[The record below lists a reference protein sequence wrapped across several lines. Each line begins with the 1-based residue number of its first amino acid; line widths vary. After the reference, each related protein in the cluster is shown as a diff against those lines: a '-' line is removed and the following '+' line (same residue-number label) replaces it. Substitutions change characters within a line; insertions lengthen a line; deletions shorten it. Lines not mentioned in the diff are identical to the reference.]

1 MSYLA
6 QKTRISRLTIG
17 GVDYT
22 SSMASWNASDS
33 SAYEQGLVKTTGE
46 VVLSQQPGGPS
57 LVDYDRDMFKRGT
70 VVTLDMTE
78 ALRAVFRHPRG
89 YLSLRGSLLALKT
102 RHLLLDWVA
111 GLS

>member
-6 QKTRISRLTIG
+6 QKTRISKLTIG
-17 GVDYT
+17 GVNYT
-22 SSMASWNASDS
+22 SSMASWTASDS

-70 VVTLDMTE
+70 VVTLDMTGPQG
-78 ALRAVFRHPRG
+78 AVFRHPRG
-89 YLSLRGSLLALKT
+89 YLFVTGVYAC
-102 RHLLLDWVA
+102 
-111 GLS
+111 